1 MKKFVL
7 SLGLLMGVAYAA
19 NAQEARFGVK
29 AGVSLASVSGKNT
42 SEAKNLVGATAG
54 VMGDISFSDLI
65 SFHPELL
72 FSQKGVKFEDNRS
85 TGQTRTSYLDVPLL
99 LRVKADGLFFEAG
112 PQAGFLLGLKS
123 ESDILGLGTLTSTST
138 QGTRKIDLGYI
149 AGVGY
154 QLPQG
159 LEIGLRYNGGISDLS
174 DPSGGSAV
182 RNSVFQLQVGYL
194 FGGK

>member
-7 SLGLLMGVAYAA
+7 SLGLLMGVACAA

-138 QGTRKIDLGYI
+138 QGTRKIDLGYV